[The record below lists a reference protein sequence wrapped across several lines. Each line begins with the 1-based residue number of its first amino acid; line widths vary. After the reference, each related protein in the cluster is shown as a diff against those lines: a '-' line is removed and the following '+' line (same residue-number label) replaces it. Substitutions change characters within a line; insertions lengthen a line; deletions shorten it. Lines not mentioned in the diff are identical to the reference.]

1 MKGRLLWIEGKR
13 SDNPDFVTALRK
25 RGIQVEPVSSGNE
38 ALLRLPEFNPDMVV
52 VYAATLRSSGKR
64 ICRSIQRYSPRIGI
78 LVIADGSQ
86 PVLEDDSVNAVLI
99 LPFTARKLISRIEPF
114 LPWGNDQVLT
124 AGPIQLDFENRRVRC
139 YDRQGRLTPALL
151 ALLKVLMEHPGE
163 VIRRE
168 QLFRQVWQT
177 EYTGDTRTLDV
188 HISWLRHIV
197 EENPRSPVFIKTVR
211 GVGYRLDID
220 T

>member
-1 MKGRLLWIEGKR
+1 MKGRILWIEGKR
-13 SDNPDFVTALRK
+13 SDNPDFVSALRK
-25 RGIQVEPVSSGNE
+25 RGFQVDSVSSGNE
-38 ALLRLPEFNPDMVV
+38 ALLRLPEFTPDMVV

-64 ICRSIQRYSPRIGI
+64 ICRSVQKYSPRIGI
-78 LVIADGSQ
+78 LVITDGTQ
-86 PVLEDDSVNAVLI
+86 PAFDDECVNTQLT
-99 LPFTARKLISRIEPF
+99 LPFTARKLISRIEPY
-114 LPWGNDQVLT
+114 LPWGTDQVLV
-124 AGPIQLDFENRRVRC
+124 AGPIQLDLENRRVRC
-139 YDRQGRLTPALL
+139 FDRQGRLTPSLL

-188 HISWLRHIV
+188 HISWLRHII

-211 GVGYRLDID
+211 GVGYRLDIE
-220 T
+220 